1 MSAGGHVEYVWR
13 MTIEPETKSWAW
25 VLEREC
31 EECGFDTRAFAAEEI
46 AGRLRDA
53 AAPWPGFLADPKAGV
68 RPQEDTWSALEYAC
82 HVRDVYRMGSYRLGR
97 MLAEDD
103 PRFANW
109 DQDEA
114 AVAQRYDLQD
124 PGQVNDELA
133 TVAATLADMYDTVQA
148 DQWQRPGT
156 RSDGSLFTVDSFGR
170 YVLHDLVH
178 HLVDVR
184 QGYELFHGAP

>member
-1 MSAGGHVEYVWR
+1 MEYVGA
-13 MTIEPETKSWAW
+13 MTIEPETKSWTW

-31 EECGFDTRAFAAEEI
+31 EDCGFDTRAFPADEI

-53 AAPWPGFLADPKAGV
+53 AAPWPGLMADPKAGV
-68 RPQEDTWSALEYAC
+68 RPQEDIWSALEYGC
-82 HVRDVYRMGSYRLGR
+82 HVRDVFRMGSYRLGR
-97 MLAEDD
+97 MLDEDD

-114 AVAQRYDLQD
+114 AVAERYDMQD
-124 PGQVNDELA
+124 PGQVTDELA
-133 TVAATLADMYDTVQA
+133 AAATKLADLYDSVGG
-148 DQWQRPGT
+148 DQWQRPGM
-156 RSDGSLFTVDSFGR
+156 RSDGSPFTVDSFGR

-184 QGYELFHGAP
+184 QGYELLHGAP